1 MRDTFY
7 RGISHHFLTEI
18 FAQIKL
24 CGGLKSRKFKE
35 ITQRMQ
41 KLRWGDDP
49 HVYFLTV
56 QIAADDPETVRI
68 IEII

>member
-1 MRDTFY
+1 
-7 RGISHHFLTEI
+7 
-18 FAQIKL
+18 
-24 CGGLKSRKFKE
+24 
-35 ITQRMQ
+35 MQ

-56 QIAADDPETVRI
+56 QIAADDPETVWI